1 MSAKNLSPA
10 KGGFIRKRW
19 FIILVIIGIIASI
32 VGLYYFGTFPVEVL
46 FSNEMLITIT
56 VTVVV
61 SFIAKVIY
69 DSHFVDYY
77 VETDFNN
84 EIKVGKKKG
93 EFSFDLESKTFY
105 GVDCGLTKIIL
116 LQGSPAN
123 HEKKIVTPSFSKGRI
138 FSLQSLQGRK
148 VNRLVLRGVP
158 ITSSNTIINLG
169 WLGNP
174 DVEKNVN
181 VSNKLKQLIT
191 SPDWSSVIW
200 LAPYI
205 PDDLYK
211 QFLFQEKSLA
221 EIETIYEGKTDNIL
235 REFNARIDELKNYW
249 LHVGTEVFHESIETI
264 KTTIESYE
272 LAAVLVTYMLKKHPS
287 EVQDAI
293 AALNLEAKIDSLPSV
308 IEKQL
313 RQMEQIK
320 DQFLRLGAVVG
331 IQPAETEEKL
341 GALTQAVHAIRKRLP
356 GTTGKPAPAPSGESK

>member
-19 FIILVIIGIIASI
+19 FIVLVIIGIIGA
-32 VGLYYFGTFPVEVL
+32 VAGVYYFGTFPIEVL
-46 FSNEMLITIT
+46 FSDEVLVAVT
-56 VTVVV
+56 VTALV
-61 SFIAKVIY
+61 SFVAKILY

-77 VETDFNN
+77 VETDFNS
-84 EIKVGKKKG
+84 EIKLGKKKG
-93 EFSFDLESKTFY
+93 EFSFDLENKTFY
-105 GVDCGLTKIIL
+105 GVDCGSTKIIL

-123 HEKKIVTPSFSKGRI
+123 HEKKIVTPSFSKGRV

-158 ITSSNTIINLG
+158 ITSPNTIISLG

-174 DVEKNVN
+174 DVEKSVN
-181 VSNKLKQLIT
+181 VSNKLRQMIT

-211 QFLFQEKSLA
+211 QFIFNEKSLA
-221 EIETIYEGKTDNIL
+221 EIETTYEGKTDNLL
-235 REFNARIDELKNYW
+235 RDFNARVGELKNYW

-308 IEKQL
+308 IEKKLREIEQFRDQL
-313 RQMEQIK
+313 V
-320 DQFLRLGAVVG
+320 RLGGVVG
-331 IQPAETEEKL
+331 LQPAEVEEK
-341 GALTQAVHAIRKRLP
+341 V
-356 GTTGKPAPAPSGESK
+356 GKCV